1 MSFSMKNMLKAFQ
14 EIQEESDNR
23 KRSVINKNTSEQ
35 RSEQRSHPWDD
46 LNEEDWTLFME
57 EVDSLDL
64 SERYKDKGSV
74 MDYYE
79 VCCKVWERWQKKGK

>member
-1 MSFSMKNMLKAFQ
+1 MSFSMENMLKAFQ
-14 EIQEESDNR
+14 EIQEESDKR
-23 KRSVINKNTSEQ
+23 KESVKKEKAV
-35 RSEQRSHPWDD
+35 REKRSHPWDD
-46 LNEEDWTLFME
+46 LSIEDWTLFME

-64 SERYKDKGSV
+64 SERNKDKGSV

>member
-1 MSFSMKNMLKAFQ
+1 MGFDMEKMLQAFN

-23 KRSVINKNTSEQ
+23 EKSVINKNTSEQ
-35 RSEQRSHPWDD
+35 RSHPWDN

-79 VCCKVWERWQKKGK
+79 VCCKVWERWDKNKINKI

>member
-1 MSFSMKNMLKAFQ
+1 MSFDMENMLKAFQ

-23 KRSVINKNTSEQ
+23 KRSIINKNTSEQ
-35 RSEQRSHPWDD
+35 RTAPWDD

-79 VCCKVWERWQKKGK
+79 VCCKVWELWQKKGK

>member
-64 SERYKDKGSV
+64 SERCKDKGSV

>member
-1 MSFSMKNMLKAFQ
+1 MSFNMDNMLKAFQ
-14 EIQEESDNR
+14 EIQEGSDNR
-23 KRSVINKNTSEQ
+23 KRCVHKQ
-35 RSEQRSHPWDD
+35 RSEQRSSPWDN
-46 LNEEDWTLFME
+46 LSEEDWTLFME

-79 VCCKVWERWQKKGK
+79 VCCKVWERWQKTGK

>member
-1 MSFSMKNMLKAFQ
+1 MSFSMENMLKAFQ

-23 KRSVINKNTSEQ
+23 ERSVINKNTSEQ
-35 RSEQRSHPWDD
+35 RSSPWDD

-79 VCCKVWERWQKKGK
+79 VCCKVWERWQKK

>member
-1 MSFSMKNMLKAFQ
+1 MSFSMENMLKAFQ

-23 KRSVINKNTSEQ
+23 EKKVFEKHQEQ

-79 VCCKVWERWQKKGK
+79 VCCKVWERWQKK

>member
-1 MSFSMKNMLKAFQ
+1 MSFSMENMLKAFQ

-23 KRSVINKNTSEQ
+23 ERSVINKNTSEQ
-35 RSEQRSHPWDD
+35 RSSPWDD

>member
-1 MSFSMKNMLKAFQ
+1 MGYDEEAMLKLFKD
-14 EIQEESDNR
+14 IQKEDDRR
-23 KRSVINKNTSEQ
+23 KSVVKEKPVSRSKPT
-35 RSEQRSHPWDD
+35 HPWDNLD
-46 LNEEDWTLFME
+46 EEDWMLFME

-79 VCCKVWERWQKKGK
+79 VCCKVWERWDKGKLKKG